1 MTHLRTLASAAAAV
15 AVLSCAGSEPETDPA
30 AAVLA
35 GALRA
40 EGGSA
45 VAAVSTIYSRADVQ
59 GPGRTFETRIW
70 SARDGRVRMEQTTGF
85 GAGVAR
91 VDRWMRNR
99 ETGELDSLDQ
109 STEDF
114 VRGHE
119 LHAMVLMPALRLL
132 HPEYLGIQEWDGTT
146 AILLRYSDRSGHP
159 VLGAFSTTDTLPL
172 GLQITFTDP
181 DVFIRFRDWVDL
193 GGVRV
198 FREAEFRQ
206 EDEVFTYRFADI
218 ELDSLADSAFQR
230 PAQIRRPE
238 TPP

>member
-1 MTHLRTLASAAAAV
+1 MTSLRTLTSAAAAV
-15 AVLSCAGSEPETDPA
+15 AVLNCAGSAPATDPA

-45 VAAVSTIYSRADVQ
+45 AAAVSTIYTRADVQ
-59 GPGRTFETRIW
+59 GPDRAFETLIW

-85 GAGVAR
+85 GAGV
-91 VDRWMRNR
+91 VPGDRWMRNR

-109 STEDF
+109 PTEDF

-119 LHAMVLMPALRLL
+119 LHAMVLMPENRLR
-132 HPEYLGIQEWDGTT
+132 HPEYLGIQEWDGTA
-146 AILLRYSDRSGHP
+146 AILLRYTDRSGHP
-159 VLGAFSTTDTLPL
+159 VLAAFSTTDTLPL

-181 DVFIRFRDWVDL
+181 DVFIRFRDWVDRA
-193 GGVRV
+193 GVRV

-206 EDEVFTYRFADI
+206 EDEIFTYRFADI
-218 ELDSLADSAFQR
+218 ELDSLADSAFK
-230 PAQIRRPE
+230 PPTQIRQPE
-238 TPP
+238 TLP